1 MTTTSQLGRG
11 CDLQDKK
18 HADRSFYVGQARWLL
33 RDASIRWLTAGLP
46 GAGSVLQSMLWSW
59 MLETST
65 WFSVRW
71 SACWRTWT
79 TMKRSSA

>member
-33 RDASIRWLTAGLP
+33 RDASIR
-46 GAGSVLQSMLWSW
+46 
-59 MLETST
+59 
-65 WFSVRW
+65 
-71 SACWRTWT
+71 
-79 TMKRSSA
+79 